1 MDRNGAA
8 ALYHSGAEGHAAQ
21 THHHRPPLH
30 GEEKIW
36 IVKDG
41 DLKKGR
47 EVAMNSREKA
57 EVILERRR
65 LDESFT
71 VQNIVP

>member
-1 MDRNGAA
+1 
-8 ALYHSGAEGHAAQ
+8 
-21 THHHRPPLH
+21 
-30 GEEKIW
+30 
-36 IVKDG
+36 
-41 DLKKGR
+41 LKKGR